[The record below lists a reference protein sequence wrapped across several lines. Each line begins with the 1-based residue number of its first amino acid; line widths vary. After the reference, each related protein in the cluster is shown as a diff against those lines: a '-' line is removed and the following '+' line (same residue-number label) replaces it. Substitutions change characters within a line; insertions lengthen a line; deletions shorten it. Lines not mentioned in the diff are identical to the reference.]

1 MSKKATYL
9 LGILLTIILGTLLYY
24 FFCCKDSHGNDN
36 LNENEINLE
45 TGVVTPEVKEATIN
59 LFTITDANSKLQF
72 KAADNFNF
80 KTSSFS
86 FLDSL
91 SPDLDNQ
98 LSKLSKYVIENPN
111 KRIDVIGLYTKDEE
125 NTSAFPDLG
134 LARANSIKNYLNTK
148 AVPSRLINMSSELRD
163 NIYPDANGLLSG
175 PVNFS
180 ISTVDEGDTSA
191 KDNLKTLGEEIKANP
206 LTLYFK
212 TGAATINL
220 TAEQRQKVSKI
231 VTYTDKVD
239 NSSINVIGHTDNT
252 GNRNSNIQLG
262 KRRADFVAD
271 FLARNGISRAKIQT
285 SSKGPDQ
292 PIADNAT
299 DEGKAKNRRVIVTI
313 N

>member
-220 TAEQRQKVSKI
+220 TAEQRQKV
-231 VTYTDKVD
+231 
-239 NSSINVIGHTDNT
+239 
-252 GNRNSNIQLG
+252 
-262 KRRADFVAD
+262 
-271 FLARNGISRAKIQT
+271 
-285 SSKGPDQ
+285 
-292 PIADNAT
+292 
-299 DEGKAKNRRVIVTI
+299 
-313 N
+313 